1 MAPKFLV
8 DAERSVRDITIQHRY
23 RFWLTFKLKGY
34 QYKRWFASA
43 YERNC
48 YRDFNIPGAEI
59 IEADELPPLLEGS
72 IR

>member
-1 MAPKFLV
+1 MAPRFLV
-8 DAERSVRDITIQHRY
+8 DAERPLRDITIQEQF

-48 YRDFNIPGAEI
+48 YRDFQVAGAEI
-59 IEADELPPLLEGS
+59 VDSGELPQKLEGS

>member
-1 MAPKFLV
+1 MAPRFLV
-8 DAERSVRDITIQHRY
+8 DAERSLRDITIQHRF

-34 QYKRWFASA
+34 QYKRWFSSA

-48 YRDFNIPGAEI
+48 YREFQIPGADIVE
-59 IEADELPPLLEGS
+59 DGELPAVLEGS